1 MEVTAIRRG
10 VPPVV
15 TVVPLVGAEKVGTLG
30 MLVGLEPRGAA
41 IG

>member
-1 MEVTAIRRG
+1 MVSMVATAIL
-10 VPPVV
+10 PVV

-30 MLVGLEPRGAA
+30 TLVGLEPRGAA